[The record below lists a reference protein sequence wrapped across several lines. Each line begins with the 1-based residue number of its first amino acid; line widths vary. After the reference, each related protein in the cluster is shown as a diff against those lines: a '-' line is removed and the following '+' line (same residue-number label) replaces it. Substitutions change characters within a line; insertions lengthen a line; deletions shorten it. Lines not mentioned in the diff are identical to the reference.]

1 VAKSRSRS
9 ARKRP
14 TSASKPKSNSK
25 PARRPQ
31 KKKKKNGKRGA
42 GIVSLKPLYDEIGL
56 KILELQQIESGDER
70 VKLAIKELE
79 DCRLEFSRLCLP
91 SMDFPIRALS
101 TTPS

>member
-1 VAKSRSRS
+1 MAKSRSRS

-14 TSASKPKSNSK
+14 TSASKAKSKSR
-25 PARRPQ
+25 PARRP
-31 KKKKKNGKRGA
+31 KKKNGKRGA

>member
-1 VAKSRSRS
+1 MAKSRSRS

-14 TSASKPKSNSK
+14 TSASKAKSKSR
-25 PARRPQ
+25 PARRPRRRRR
-31 KKKKKNGKRGA
+31 NGKRGA

>member
-1 VAKSRSRS
+1 MAKSRSRS

-14 TSASKPKSNSK
+14 TSASKAKSKSR
-25 PARRPQ
+25 PARRP
-31 KKKKKNGKRGA
+31 KKKKNGKRGA

>member
-1 VAKSRSRS
+1 MAKSRSRS
-9 ARKRP
+9 VRKRP
-14 TSASKPKSNSK
+14 TSASKAKSNSK
-25 PARRPQ
+25 SARRP
-31 KKKKKNGKRGA
+31 KKKKNGKRGT
-42 GIVSLKPLYDEIGL
+42 GTVSLKSLYDEIGL

-91 SMDFPIRALS
+91 SMDFPVRALS